1 MTIPDESSLKIY
13 NEKCSKLLSENE
25 IRFAG
30 IISDEGDLIA
40 GGFKKGITPL
50 ENDETRLKSFMEFI
64 SNISIRTDYDQNLGP
79 INYLAARRD
88 RIVLIS
94 FPFPVSKIVLLI
106 SSEPKVEIEKLAE
119 KVVHIFSGVK

>member
-1 MTIPDESSLKIY
+1 MTIPDEANLKIY

-30 IISDEGDLIA
+30 IISDGGDLIA

-50 ENDETRLKSFMEFI
+50 ENDETKLKSFMKFI

-88 RIVLIS
+88 KIVLIS
-94 FPFPVSKIVLLI
+94 FPFPISKIVLLI
-106 SSEPKVEIEKLAE
+106 SSEPQVEIEKLAE
-119 KVVHIFSGVK
+119 KVVHIFSGIK

>member
-1 MTIPDESSLKIY
+1 LTIPDESSLKIY

-88 RIVLIS
+88 KIVLIS
-94 FPFPVSKIVLLI
+94 FPFPISKIVLLI
-106 SSEPKVEIEKLAE
+106 SSEPQVEIEKLAE
-119 KVVHIFSGVK
+119 KVVHIFSGIK

>member
-1 MTIPDESSLKIY
+1 MQNILWPPK
-13 NEKCSKLLSENE
+13 KSE
-25 IRFAG
+25 
-30 IISDEGDLIA
+30 LP
-40 GGFKKGITPL
+40 K
-50 ENDETRLKSFMEFI
+50 FI

-119 KVVHIFSGVK
+119 KVVHIFSGIK